1 MQPRAL
7 GCKAKTGRFARHWHR
22 TGRASPPEH
31 HHRPHAGAVP
41 NVPPPTG
48 WNRSQ
53 FRFGSASEVS
63 TFEGQVCITPMNGH
77 RQFDWVASRNIGRRL
92 GRAVDIPGVHPSER
106 DASRLLRWRQRSS
119 LTHAATP
126 TASCFIDRARVCA
139 GPNAFPSVTDR
150 TLARRVGLE
159 PSSRRSSQT
168 WWVRRGRRRA

>member
-77 RQFDWVASRNIGRRL
+77 RKFGWVASRNIGRQL
-92 GRAVDIPGVHPSER
+92 GRAVDIPDVHPSEH
-106 DASRLLRWRQRSS
+106 DASQLLRWRQRLMLRPRRLTWEQEIQSISARS
-119 LTHAATP
+119 LKGPSCTETP
-126 TASCFIDRARVCA
+126 IHWQE
-139 GPNAFPSVTDR
+139 G
-150 TLARRVGLE
+150 
-159 PSSRRSSQT
+159 
-168 WWVRRGRRRA
+168 